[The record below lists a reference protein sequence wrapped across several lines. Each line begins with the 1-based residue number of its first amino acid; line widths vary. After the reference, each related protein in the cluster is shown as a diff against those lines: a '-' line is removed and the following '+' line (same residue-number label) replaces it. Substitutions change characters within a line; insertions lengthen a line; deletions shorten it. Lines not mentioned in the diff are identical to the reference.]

1 MDNFKAI
8 YKILKLLE
16 EAMDQDEFDIS
27 LLSPELLGITE
38 NRRNAILKMLQADGY
53 MTGVLYRNGLSG
65 IKLNRPAIT
74 LKGLQ
79 YLEENTMMKKVSG
92 VLKGIKET
100 IPGL

>member
-1 MDNFKAI
+1 MDNFKVI

-27 LLSPELLGITE
+27 LLSPDLLGVTE
-38 NRRNAILKMLQADGY
+38 NRRNAILKMLQAESY
-53 MTGVLYRNGLSG
+53 ITGVLYRNGLSG
-65 IKLNRPAIT
+65 VKLSKPAIT

-79 YLEENTMMKKVSG
+79 YLEENSMMKKVSG
-92 VLKGIKET
+92 ILKGIKET